1 MKDCE
6 DEEYNISSEPT
17 SAVYERYKEFCIAES
32 LQPLSK
38 IEFSR
43 QMTKTFNFK
52 IVDKKIN
59 NRKYRLF
66 AKVGNQN
73 EV

>member
-1 MKDCE
+1 MFVKDCE
-6 DEEYNISSEPT
+6 DEDFELENEPT
-17 SAVYERYKEFCIAES
+17 SRVYERYKEFCLAES

-43 QMTKTFNFK
+43 QMVKTFNFK

-59 NRKYRLF
+59 NKKYRLF
-66 AKVGNQN
+66 AKVVN
-73 EV
+73 